1 MWCGEIFGIVEIRFY
16 VVSGTSTMFVL
27 FCFAFVFVY
36 IDHLALYTF
45 HILRYLFCS
54 SCDFA
59 IYFFVLA
66 YKQKAKKPSKTCL
79 NNGE

>member
-1 MWCGEIFGIVEIRFY
+1 MGNKIRKRVWMWCGEIFGIVEIRFY

-45 HILRYLFCS
+45 PFKYITVFVL
-54 SCDFA
+54 
-59 IYFFVLA
+59 FFVRFCNIFFCTSLQT
-66 YKQKAKKPSKTCL
+66 KS
-79 NNGE
+79 